1 MTIHEILVKAAL
13 ALLEGVD
20 SRVVVFLNSPP
31 PLVEETFPSSGIM
44 AVLLGSDFEVGA
56 KTIRLPIPR
65 NLDLESSL
73 NLVSAFLIEHGIL
86 GEGERFVYVTP
97 TSVGLK
103 SAVRNAF
110 ASGEFFSQM
119 GKVVQHL
126 LEIAIELSV
135 EGREGYP
142 VGTIFVVG
150 DVKNVLRHSHSMLPN
165 PFRGHK
171 INVLDDN
178 SKEII
183 KEFAQLDGAFVI
195 SSTGRINSAGVYLD
209 VDPKS
214 LDLKLPPGLGSRH
227 IAAAGITKLT
237 KAVSVTLSESG
248 TIRVFKD
255 GKSLLEY
262 NPRLRC

>member
-13 ALLEGVD
+13 TLMSGVD
-20 SRVVVFLNSPP
+20 SKVLVFMDN
-31 PLVEETFPSSGIM
+31 PSLEVREILSSYDIT
-44 AVLLGSDFEVGA
+44 AVLLGQDFEVESG
-56 KTIRLPIPR
+56 TIQLPIPR

-86 GEGERFVYVTP
+86 GEGENFVYVTP
-97 TSVGLK
+97 VSVGLK

-110 ASGEFFSQM
+110 TAGEFFSQR
-119 GKVVQHL
+119 GRVIQHL

-142 VGTIFVVG
+142 VGTIFVIG

-178 SKEII
+178 SREVI
-183 KEFAQLDGAFVI
+183 KEFAQLDGAFII

-237 KAVSVTLSESG
+237 KAVSISLSESG
-248 TIRVFKD
+248 TIRVFKN
-255 GKSLLEY
+255 GRSLLEY